1 MTDVTATIALESPD
15 LALTETVAYDESAVV
30 QPVSGAGTVPDSE
43 AHLFTVQS
51 TDFER
56 FETGLVRDHT
66 VAAFERVVDV
76 GTEHVYRFEYTADA
90 SVFSAVVASVDG
102 VSLDW
107 TNDGTVWTVRVWLPD
122 RDALKTLW
130 EHAER
135 HDIEFALQ
143 RVSDYAAV
151 GTDVALTDAQ
161 RDALLLA
168 LELGYFEEP
177 RDASLRDVAAELDI
191 SQPAA
196 GGLLRRGIRRLL
208 RSTIAADDQS

>member
-1 MTDVTATIALESPD
+1 MTDVTATISLESPD

-30 QPVSGAGTVPDSE
+30 QPVSGSGTVPDSE
-43 AHLFTVQS
+43 AHLYTVRS
-51 TDFER
+51 ADFDR
-56 FETGLVRDHT
+56 FEAGLAQDHT
-66 VAAFERVVDV
+66 VAAFERVVDI
-76 GTEHVYRFEYTADA
+76 GTGYVYRFEYTAEA
-90 SVFSAVVASVDG
+90 SVFSAAVASVDG

-107 TNDGTVWTVRVWLPD
+107 TNDGTAWTVQVWLPD
-122 RDALKTLW
+122 RDALGTLW

-135 HDIEFALQ
+135 HDIEFTLQ

-151 GTDVALTDAQ
+151 GTDAGLTAAQ

-177 RDASLRDVAAELDI
+177 RAASLRDVAAELDI

-208 RSTIAADDQS
+208 LSTIAADEQT